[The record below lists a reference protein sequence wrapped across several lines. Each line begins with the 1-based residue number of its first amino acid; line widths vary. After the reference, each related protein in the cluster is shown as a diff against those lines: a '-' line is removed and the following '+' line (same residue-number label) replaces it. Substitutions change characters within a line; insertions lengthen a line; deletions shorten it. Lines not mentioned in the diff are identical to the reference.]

1 MGRPSVFQSGPAW
14 WQVGGVAAVLLTI
27 AYANGLDGAF
37 VFDDDPA
44 IVTNESIRSLWPLG
58 AVLWTSGDTGRTQDS
73 RPLFN
78 LSLALNYAAH
88 GLWRPGFRIG
98 NLMIHLVNVCL
109 VFEIVRRLADL
120 SADTSQ
126 TQDLAAR
133 YRWLAGV
140 VALIWAVHPLHT
152 HVITYIAQRA
162 ESLGA
167 LCILASCVLAIRAL
181 TTENRRAA
189 IGAGVVAVLGA
200 FAKET
205 TIAILPLVAAFDW
218 AWHDRLPVTA
228 AAAGSRTV
236 RWILY
241 GGLMLNPVILVA
253 LQLLMGGRGH
263 SAGFGSVP
271 LPSYLLTQAEAVWM
285 YVGRVFWPARL
296 VLDHGYGIRERFI
309 EVWPWVL
316 LSAVFLI
323 TVAVGFARRPK
334 GWFWAVAML
343 LLLAPS
349 SSLIPVATQT
359 IGEHRIYLASATIIA
374 ATICGIAA
382 VAKRHC
388 WEPVGLQLAWPVV
401 AIVVLL
407 AMARTAVRNRDFDTP
422 ATLWA
427 QNVRDCPDNVRGL
440 TNLAGLFILERQFD
454 HAARIYRDAAR
465 IPGLHVAAAAGLG
478 DVYRRQEKWADAVTA
493 YQLALNDGPDGSAAG
508 LAAIVGLAACAVH
521 EREGRTALDMAARA
535 EEPSWNAVRI
545 PAEERWKLLGRAKV
559 YRAAALRLAGNP
571 DAAATIDGCL
581 TYAAEHP
588 SAAEAIARACDEA
601 REFATAARLWEPIAA
616 RDPSVLTNLAVSRF
630 EAGQIDA
637 AIEAFEQA
645 VAAYPDDPGMRAN
658 LERAREI
665 VRRRAAGKAPASD
678 PP

>member
-1 MGRPSVFQSGPAW
+1 MV
-14 WQVGGVAAVLLTI
+14 VATSAVLLAV
-27 AYANGLDGAF
+27 AYFNGLDGAF

-44 IVTNESIRSLWPLG
+44 IVKNDSIRSLWPLS
-58 AVLWTSGDTGRTQDS
+58 AVLGTAGDTGRTQDS

-78 LSLALNYAAH
+78 LSLALNYAVH

-120 SADTSQ
+120 SAGTSPPQDT
-126 TQDLAAR
+126 AAR
-133 YRWLAGV
+133 HRWLAGV

-152 HVITYIAQRA
+152 HVITYISQRA

-181 TTENRRAA
+181 TTDSRRAA
-189 IGAGVVAVLGA
+189 IAAGVVAVLGA

-205 TIAILPLVAAFDW
+205 TIALLPLVAAFDW
-218 AWHDRLPVTA
+218 AWHDRLPVSA

-241 GGLMLNPVILVA
+241 AGLLLNPVILVA
-253 LQLLMGGRGH
+253 LQLRMGGRGH

-271 LPSYLLTQAEAVWM
+271 LPSYLLTQVEAVWM

-309 EVWPWVL
+309 DVWPWAL
-316 LSAVFLI
+316 LSAAFIV
-323 TVAVGFARRPK
+323 TVAIGFVRRPRQ
-334 GWFWAVAML
+334 WFWAVAML

-349 SSLIPVATQT
+349 SSVIPVATQT
-359 IGEHRIYLASATIIA
+359 VAEHRMYLGSATIIS
-374 ATICGIAA
+374 ATVFGIAA
-382 VAKRHC
+382 VSERLRWRAAWLR
-388 WEPVGLQLAWPVV
+388 LAWSVV
-401 AIVVLL
+401 VMVVLL
-407 AMARTAVRNRDFDTP
+407 SMARIATRNRDFATP

-440 TNLAGLFILERQFD
+440 TNLGGLFILDRQFD
-454 HAARIYRDAAR
+454 HAARIYRDAALT
-465 IPGLHVAAAAGLG
+465 PGLHVAAAAGLG
-478 DVYRRQEKWADAVTA
+478 DVYRRQEKWADAAMA
-493 YQLALNDGPDGSAAG
+493 YQSALHDGVDGSAAK
-508 LAAIVGLAACAVH
+508 LAAIVGLAACALH
-521 EREGRTALDMAARA
+521 ERNSPAVLEMAAHA
-535 EEPSWNAVRI
+535 EEPSWADVRM

-559 YRAAALRLAGNP
+559 YRAAALRQAGSP
-571 DAAATIDGCL
+571 DAAAAIDACL

-588 SAAEAIARACDEA
+588 SASEAIARACDESQ
-601 REFATAARLWEPIAA
+601 EFATAALLWEPIAA
-616 RDPSVLTNLAVSRF
+616 RDPSVLANLAVSRF
-630 EAGQIDA
+630 AAGQIDA
-637 AIEAFEQA
+637 AIEAFERA

-658 LERAREI
+658 LERARKM